1 LVREV
6 RSLFQSL
13 PMLSASGQGAE
24 ELRQLFKDVPLITF
38 VSKPY
43 TSEELKAAVRAI
55 GIRC

>member
-1 LVREV
+1 L
-6 RSLFQSL
+6 L
-13 PMLSASGQGAE
+13 
-24 ELRQLFKDVPLITF
+24 TF